1 MGRILAYSQFLH
13 TGMHNILLVDDHT
26 LVRNGFRLIL
36 ESFNEIAVIGEA
48 GNGLEALEF
57 LNTNP
62 LPDLILTDISMAE
75 MDGITLIHKV
85 KDKFPVARVAVLSMI
100 EDITTIADSFRAG
113 AVGYISKSSNYD
125 DMVNG
130 VIQVLEGKRYLSMSI
145 GLALLDHFEA
155 HDPAPSDKRSI
166 FLRYAISERELHIL
180 ELISQGFTNSEIA
193 DLVFLSKRT
202 IEGHRQ
208 QLIDK
213 TGTKNTADLVRFAF
227 QHKILQ

>member
-1 MGRILAYSQFLH
+1 
-13 TGMHNILLVDDHT
+13 MHNILLVDDHT

-85 KDKFPVARVAVLSMI
+85 KDKFPAARVAVLSMI
-100 EDITTIADSFRAG
+100 EDITTVADSFRAG
-113 AVGYISKSSNYD
+113 AVGYISKGSSYD

>member
-1 MGRILAYSQFLH
+1 
-13 TGMHNILLVDDHT
+13 MHNILLVDDHT

-130 VIQVLEGKRYLSMSI
+130 VIQVLEGQRYLSMSI
-145 GLALLDHFEA
+145 GLALLDHFES

>member
-1 MGRILAYSQFLH
+1 
-13 TGMHNILLVDDHT
+13 MHNILLVDDHT

-166 FLRYAISERELHIL
+166 FLRHAISERELHIL

>member
-1 MGRILAYSQFLH
+1 
-13 TGMHNILLVDDHT
+13 MHKILLVDDHT

-36 ESFNEIAVIGEA
+36 ESFDGIAIIGEA

-62 LPDLILTDISMAE
+62 LPDLILTDITMAE
-75 MDGITLIHKV
+75 MDGIKLIHKV
-85 KDKFPVARVAVLSMI
+85 KEKFPAALVAVLSMI
-100 EDITTIADSFRAG
+100 EDITTVAESFRTG
-113 AVGYISKSSNYD
+113 AVGYISKASSYD